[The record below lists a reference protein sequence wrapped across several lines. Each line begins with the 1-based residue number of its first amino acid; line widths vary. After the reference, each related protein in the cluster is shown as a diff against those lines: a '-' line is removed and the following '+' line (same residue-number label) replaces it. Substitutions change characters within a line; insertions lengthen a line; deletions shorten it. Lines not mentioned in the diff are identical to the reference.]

1 MHCVPRTGAASRGF
15 TLIELLVV
23 MAIVALLS
31 MVAYPSYARH
41 VARAQRAEA
50 TVALL
55 EAAHFMERYYA
66 TASTYIGATL
76 PDRLKHV
83 PPSADDA
90 SARFTLSVGS
100 STATGYTLTA
110 TPLRA
115 DDCGTLLLSNSG
127 VRTRTGTGLSND
139 ECWR

>member
-1 MHCVPRTGAASRGF
+1 MHRVSTPSAQGRGF

-23 MAIVALLS
+23 MAIVALLAV
-31 MVAYPSYARH
+31 VAYPSYASY

-66 TASTYIGATL
+66 TAATYEDAKL
-76 PDRLKHV
+76 PDRLKQV
-83 PPSADDA
+83 PTSAA
-90 SARFTLSVGS
+90 AGSARFTLAVVK
-100 STATGYTLTA
+100 STPTSYTLSA
-110 TPLRA
+110 TPLREDA
-115 DDCGTLLLSNSG
+115 CGALLLTNG
-127 VRTRTGTGLSND
+127 GARTRTGTGLSNA